1 MFSKEMIDN
10 VLCLVEKR
18 TRVRN
23 IIGGKKEVSYIT
35 RIINIHTGVPEDIII
50 EKKIIKV

>member
-1 MFSKEMIDN
+1 MFYVLLRKE
-10 VLCLVEKR
+10 LGL
-18 TRVRN
+18 RN

-35 RIINIHTGVPEDIII
+35 RIINVHTGVPEDIII